1 MSNLKGRK
9 SKTNYLSQ
17 ILVIALMLFV
27 LGLFANIIYHSYVL
41 SNTLKS
47 MQYLRIELKN
57 DANIAEITTNLS
69 KNKIIK
75 KVEFISKE
83 FELLY
88 NMSSYYLNNEN
99 ISKLYHQLVE
109 VNLKL
114 WEIEDELRV
123 IESTKDFNTTFIE
136 LARQVYH
143 TNDERFSL
151 KNKIN
156 ELTNSEVREQKDY
169 VNYR

>member
-1 MSNLKGRK
+1 MIQIPVSIGELIDKLSILYIKQTMISDN
-9 SKTNYLSQ
+9 SKL
-17 ILVIALMLFV
+17 
-27 LGLFANIIYHSYVL
+27 
-41 SNTLKS
+41 
-47 MQYLRIELKN
+47 
-57 DANIAEITTNLS
+57 
-69 KNKIIK
+69 
-75 KVEFISKE
+75 EFINKE

-88 NMSSYYLNNEN
+88 NMSSFYLNDDE
-99 ISKLYHQLVE
+99 ISKLYHQLVD
-109 VNLKL
+109 VNSKL

-123 IESTKDFNTTFIE
+123 IELTKDFNSTFTE
-136 LARQVYH
+136 LARQVYY

>member
-1 MSNLKGRK
+1 MIQIPVSVGELIDK
-9 SKTNYLSQ
+9 LS
-17 ILVIALMLFV
+17 ILHI
-27 LGLFANIIYHSYVL
+27 
-41 SNTLKS
+41 K
-47 MQYLRIELKN
+47 
-57 DANIAEITTNLS
+57 
-69 KNKIIK
+69 KNKISNTEK
-75 KVEFISKE
+75 LEFINKE

-88 NMSSYYLNNEN
+88 NMSSYYLNSED

-109 VNLKL
+109 VNSKL

-123 IESTKDFNTTFIE
+123 IELTKDFNSTFIE